1 MLRQVNGPAG
11 NRELGALL
19 GCDLTQRESDIA
31 HRLVAGGTSKEIGR
45 DVGISPRTVE
55 GYRARLMRKL
65 GVANQ
70 RQLVARLAPVIRTWS
85 EWPAG
90 SPAP

>member
-1 MLRQVNGPAG
+1 MCVTAS

-19 GCDLTQRESDIA
+19 GCDLTERETDIA
-31 HRLVAGGTSKEIGR
+31 HRLLAGGTSKEIGR
-45 DVGISPRTVE
+45 EVGISPRTVE

-70 RQLVARLAPVIRTWS
+70 RQLVARLARVIRTGS
-85 EWPAG
+85 EWPAE
-90 SPAP
+90 SPVP